1 MKCRSL
7 ALVLAL
13 IYSSYSFSAETI
25 KIGLN
30 RPKTG
35 AYKEQGVAQ
44 LGGAVIAV
52 EEINAAGGVLGRQI
66 ELVVKN
72 SASKTARTVSNVKAF
87 ADEGVKMIFGGSSSS
102 VAIVGGKEAKAHNL
116 LYFGTLTYSNATTGK
131 EGHTHM
137 FRECSNAWMAAKVLA
152 NYLNTNYAGK
162 KVFYITA
169 DYTWGWSTEES
180 MRQFTNTKN
189 ANKHP
194 GVKTPFPNP
203 GLTALKDALKAAEA
217 AQPDVLVL
225 VQFGHDM
232 ANALKEATTMGL
244 KDKMAIVVPSL
255 TLGMALDAGPTAMA
269 DVIGSLPWYW
279 KVPKQFNYQKGIS
292 FVDEYAE
299 RFGTYPSTSAASAY
313 SIVYQWKEAVERA
326 KSFNTQKVIKALEGH
341 SYSLLKDQQ
350 VWRSFDHQ
358 NVQTVYAVK
367 GNSRETVLSGQFK
380 QDYFEIIDSLT
391 GEQAARTFDEWKTVR
406 RAAQKPL
413 QLR

>member
-1 MKCRSL
+1 MHP
-7 ALVLAL
+7 
-13 IYSSYSFSAETI
+13 EW
-25 KIGLN
+25 
-30 RPKTG
+30 KT
-35 AYKEQGVAQ
+35 
-44 LGGAVIAV
+44 V
-52 EEINAAGGVLGRQI
+52 EVDIFDI
-66 ELVVKN
+66 
-72 SASKTARTVSNVKAF
+72 VKAF

-180 MRQFTNTKN
+180 MRQFTNTQN